1 MTTSRPHD
9 AAHASSTSPTF
20 ARPARYEAA
29 VLSDLSEAMAI
40 VAREAP
46 NGLATPFQTE
56 LWLNAWRKVYA
67 GDASEIETMFIVAR
81 AMHAE
86 HQDGALAMI
95 LPVTRQ
101 RHEGLLFISSFDA
114 GVTDYNAPILGPAAP
129 SDSADARRMWRA
141 IKLALPPADVIEI
154 VKSPREAAGRVNP
167 LALLK
172 ATRPSTLSGNILH
185 IDEPFDAFVRRFE
198 RKFRKELGREKR
210 VFESIPGARFEVI
223 ADLQQAARVFAELD
237 RMQAARMRA
246 LGRDYWL
253 DGPNVA
259 NFYQQLLRDGLPR
272 GETVITALF
281 VGDEVVAALL
291 GVIAGDHYAM
301 VRLGQA
307 GAPWSHFSPGRL
319 VIMETMRVLRERGLR
334 RFDFTIGDYDYKRRL
349 GAVPVPLIELIEA
362 ASWRG
367 APRTMAARARAI
379 ARRSPMLRRIAG
391 RIRAAIKS

>member
-154 VKSPREAAGRVNP
+154 VKSPFLKGHWEARGFSDRGRIHPQARIDYAMKDIDGDWLVTGIATAAELRVEKVEVSFDDGGIWEEAAITSERLPDSWCTWKLKWKPRTRGEQILCARVICEGGERQIESNGTAFPSGSTGLHRVRVN
-167 LALLK
+167 
-172 ATRPSTLSGNILH
+172 
-185 IDEPFDAFVRRFE
+185 
-198 RKFRKELGREKR
+198 
-210 VFESIPGARFEVI
+210 
-223 ADLQQAARVFAELD
+223 
-237 RMQAARMRA
+237 
-246 LGRDYWL
+246 
-253 DGPNVA
+253 
-259 NFYQQLLRDGLPR
+259 
-272 GETVITALF
+272 
-281 VGDEVVAALL
+281 VV
-291 GVIAGDHYAM
+291 
-301 VRLGQA
+301 
-307 GAPWSHFSPGRL
+307 
-319 VIMETMRVLRERGLR
+319 
-334 RFDFTIGDYDYKRRL
+334 
-349 GAVPVPLIELIEA
+349 
-362 ASWRG
+362 
-367 APRTMAARARAI
+367 
-379 ARRSPMLRRIAG
+379 
-391 RIRAAIKS
+391 